1 LYGLEYGRA
10 FQIQDDLLDLT
21 SSTEKLGKPIGGDLR
36 EGKAT
41 LPVLYLF
48 EAGIQ
53 EARDI
58 IARRASQ
65 DGDIELMRELAN
77 QPIQNGKSA
86 IELSKL
92 EIHRRCNVAVGA
104 LEKLPA
110 SPARKIL
117 EELAWKETER
127 VA

>member
-21 SSTEKLGKPIGGDLR
+21 SSAEKLGKPIGGDLR

-41 LPVLYLF
+41 LPVLFLF
-48 EAGIQ
+48 ENDVQ
-53 EARDI
+53 EAKDI
-58 IARRASQ
+58 IARRASS
-65 DGDIELMRELAN
+65 DGDVERMTELAK
-77 QPIQNGKSA
+77 QPLQDGKSA

-92 EIHRRCNVAVGA
+92 EILRRCEIAVGA
-104 LEKLPA
+104 LEILPA
-110 SPARKIL
+110 SPAKKIL